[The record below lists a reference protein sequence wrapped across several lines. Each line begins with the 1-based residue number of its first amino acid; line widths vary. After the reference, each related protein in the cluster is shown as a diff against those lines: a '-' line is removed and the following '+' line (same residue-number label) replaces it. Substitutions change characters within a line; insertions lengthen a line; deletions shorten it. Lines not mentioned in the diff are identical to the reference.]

1 MATSAT
7 LIWNSWKS
15 NLHPHRKGTQR
26 IPPAKIITGN
36 IMKML
41 EASSLQ
47 LPKTWIGE
55 VSLKPRQGSASPQ
68 SAWDIGVHDHAS
80 VLQCHP
86 WQYFHGQYWILLDTI
101 GYYWIPSKVD
111 TVRFLLCFLGRV
123 VDSCSWRHQGFR
135 GKCRSHVPNVG
146 PWPFPWGAPRNSHI
160 SQSLGFSNWT
170 RISWSFGFRDA
181 KKSN

>member
-1 MATSAT
+1 MDWRS
-7 LIWNSWKS
+7 L
-15 NLHPHRKGTQR
+15 
-26 IPPAKIITGN
+26 
-36 IMKML
+36 L
-41 EASSLQ
+41 EAETRVGLTS
-47 LPKTWIGE
+47 
-55 VSLKPRQGSASPQ
+55 VSLGYRGTWPCF
-68 SAWDIGVHDHAS
+68 S
-80 VLQCHP
+80 VTTP
-86 WQYFHGQYWILLDTI
+86 SMAIFSWPILDTI

-181 KKSN
+181 KKSNQWMFIYSGRKLHDVT

>member
-101 GYYWIPSKVD
+101 GYYWILLDTLQSRYSKISLMFSWQGS
-111 TVRFLLCFLGRV
+111 RFMQLETPRVPRKMQVTCSQCWSMTISLGRPTQLA
-123 VDSCSWRHQGFR
+123 HLAKPGF
-135 GKCRSHVPNVG
+135 
-146 PWPFPWGAPRNSHI
+146 
-160 SQSLGFSNWT
+160 LEL
-170 RISWSFGFRDA
+170 D
-181 KKSN
+181 